1 MSKRNET
8 LQIENALTEECR
20 QKRLYGCEE
29 VTIGFPHQG
38 KGNEIVDFISM
49 DSKGIICC
57 YEIKVSLVDLK
68 SKAKKSFYGHY
79 NYLVVSSEL
88 LNKVSDWGEY
98 IPNYVG
104 LMVCRGNLKYHYL
117 ESISKAKRMDVS
129 ANVIDI
135 LKDSMIRSMYFKKE
149 KYRDANNLKLQSE
162 LKSESR
168 RFEKLYR
175 EQLKRAEDYY
185 VLIRRFLYLIKKLT
199 GQKFYLEDMITEL
212 ERKVAGLEHNK
223 VSKCSVKEKEKK
235 ELVEKGTGLSGDD
248 KLVSAD
254 VSEMWLDEIL
264 SLG

>member
-8 LQIENALTEECR
+8 LQIENALAEECR

-49 DSKGIICC
+49 DSKGIIRC
-57 YEIKVSLVDLK
+57 YEIKVSVADLK

-88 LNKVSDWGEY
+88 LEKVSDWGEY
-98 IPNYVG
+98 IADGVG
-104 LMVCRGNLKYHYL
+104 LMVCQTSGDHYYL
-117 ESISKAKRMDVS
+117 QSLSKAKRMDVS
-129 ANVIDI
+129 ADVLDM
-135 LKDSMIRSMYFKKE
+135 LKESMIRSMYFKKE

-168 RFEKLYR
+168 RFERLYR

-185 VLIRRFLYLIKKLT
+185 VMIRRFLYLMKKLT
-199 GQKFYLEDMITEL
+199 GQKFYLEDMIAGL
-212 ERKVAGLEHNK
+212 ERKVAKLECDKVSEYSFEEEEEKELTEKRTELSEDENK
-223 VSKCSVKEKEKK
+223 VAEE
-235 ELVEKGTGLSGDD
+235 ETEI
-248 KLVSAD
+248 
-254 VSEMWLDEIL
+254 WLDEIL
-264 SLG
+264 DLK